1 MVHRN
6 DGIGGTPRLARY
18 TSIGTPRRTDA
29 TPNRPPLPRR
39 TPGETDIGRDPRF
52 RLTAA
57 RAVDPALTGAIDA
70 ALDPGDTVVA
80 QAVCRARIDIAEHLP
95 SARFGECRTC
105 DVAAPCRPML
115 RSLVILDRWDPGK
128 AQRVRAVLQL
138 SGLMSDGHPHG
149 EDDDDV

>member
-29 TPNRPPLPRR
+29 TPNRPPLPQR
-39 TPGETDIGRDPRF
+39 TPGETDIGHDPRF

-57 RAVDPALTGAIDA
+57 RAVAPAPASALDA
-70 ALDPGDTVVA
+70 ELDPGDTVVA
-80 QAVCRARIDIAEHLP
+80 QAVRQARLDIAEHLP
-95 SARFGECRTC
+95 SARLGECRTC
-105 DVAAPCRPML
+105 DVAAPCRPLL

-128 AQRVRAVLQL
+128 ARRVRAVLQL
-138 SGLMSDGHPHG
+138 SGLMPDGYPHG